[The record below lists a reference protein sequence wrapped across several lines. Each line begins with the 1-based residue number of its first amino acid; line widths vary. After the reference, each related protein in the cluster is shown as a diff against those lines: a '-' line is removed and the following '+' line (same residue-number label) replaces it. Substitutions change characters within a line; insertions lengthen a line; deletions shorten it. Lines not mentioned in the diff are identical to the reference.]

1 MIKLENVK
9 VFNFEGAFRGLRN
22 PMNSWH
28 LSDSIFGIMDE
39 NEIEFCFPQGSCRST
54 FDDSDRKRVRRDADG
69 HRRYQG
75 LPEAQQI
82 REIHLH

>member
-28 LSDSIFGIMDE
+28 LSDSIFGILGTNEAIEATSAVASYYDE
-39 NEIEFCFPQGSCRST
+39 SEKIYKPYNEAYNF
-54 FDDSDRKRVRRDADG
+54 
-69 HRRYQG
+69 
-75 LPEAQQI
+75 L
-82 REIHLH
+82 